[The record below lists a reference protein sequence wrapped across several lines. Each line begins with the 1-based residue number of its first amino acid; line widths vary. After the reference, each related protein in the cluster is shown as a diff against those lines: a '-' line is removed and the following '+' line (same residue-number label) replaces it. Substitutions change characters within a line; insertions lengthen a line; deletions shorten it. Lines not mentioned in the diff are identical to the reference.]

1 MEATEPAGATVSW
14 RRSRAEFQEAG
25 RLTNTRAR
33 ATILAMTNSDDQ
45 STGELKHEPRVLLG
59 PGPSNLHPRVFRA
72 MGSPTLGYLDP
83 DFLAIM
89 DNTMG
94 LLRHLFQTE
103 NELSITLPGTGMSG
117 MEAAVCNVVEPGD
130 EVVVGIHGFFGQ
142 RIAEIVERHGGTA
155 VRVEVDLG
163 QVLDADQIEA
173 ALDAHPGAKMVAV
186 VHGETSSGVGQ
197 PLEDIG
203 KLVRG
208 RDKIFLVDTVCS
220 LGGAHIPVDEYLI
233 DICYSGGQKC
243 IGGPAG
249 IACITLNDRAMGV
262 IESRNRPVDT
272 WYLDLKLISKYWLS
286 DRAYHHTTPGSL
298 VYAIHE
304 ALRLIQEEGLQAR
317 FARHQKCGDLLKA
330 GLGDLGLELFGDPA
344 NRLPMLTCVM
354 IPDGVDDA
362 TVRGRLLRDYGIE
375 IVGGF
380 GSLKGKA
387 WRIGL
392 MGYSCSERNV
402 HYLIAALRE
411 ILGS

>member
-1 MEATEPAGATVSW
+1 
-14 RRSRAEFQEAG
+14 
-25 RLTNTRAR
+25 
-33 ATILAMTNSDDQ
+33 MTTKKNQ
-45 STGELKHEPRVLLG
+45 SSGELTHDPRVLLG

-72 MGSPTLGYLDP
+72 MASPILGYMDP

-89 DNTMG
+89 DDTMV

-117 MEAAVCNVVEPGD
+117 MEAAICNVVEPGD
-130 EVVVGIHGFFGQ
+130 QVVVGINGFFGQ
-142 RIAEIVERHGGTA
+142 RMAELVERHGGTA
-155 VRVEVDLG
+155 LRVEVDFG
-163 QVLDADQIEA
+163 QVLGTDQIAA
-173 ALDAHPGAKMVAV
+173 ALDAHPDAKMVAV
-186 VHGETSSGVGQ
+186 VHGETSSGIGQ

-203 KLVRG
+203 KLVRE
-208 RDKIFLVDTVCS
+208 RDKIFLVDAVCS
-220 LGGAHIPVDEYLI
+220 LGGAEIAVDEYLI

-249 IACITLNDRAMGV
+249 IACITLNDRAMDV
-262 IESRNRPVDT
+262 IDSRIRPIDT
-272 WYLDLKLISKYWLS
+272 WYLDLTLISKYWLS
-286 DRAYHHTTPGSL
+286 DRAYHHTSPGPL

-317 FARHQKCGDLLKA
+317 FARHQRCGDLLKS
-330 GLGDLGLELFGDPA
+330 GLTDLGLEPFGDPA
-344 NRLPMLTCVM
+344 NRLPMLTCVT

-362 TVRGRLLRDYGIE
+362 TIRGRLLRDYGIE
-375 IVGGF
+375 IAGGL
-380 GSLKGKA
+380 GPLKGNA

-411 ILGS
+411 ILGG

>member
-1 MEATEPAGATVSW
+1 MAT
-14 RRSRAEFQEAG
+14 
-25 RLTNTRAR
+25 TN
-33 ATILAMTNSDDQ
+33 DG
-45 STGELKHEPRVLLG
+45 STGELRHDARVLLG

-72 MGSPTLGYLDP
+72 MASPILGYLDP

-89 DNTMG
+89 DHTMA
-94 LLRHLFQTE
+94 LLRLLFQTE

-142 RIAEIVERHGGTA
+142 RLAEIVERHGGTA
-155 VRVEVDLG
+155 VRVEVAFG
-163 QVLDADQIEA
+163 QVVGTDQIA
-173 ALDAHPGAKMVAV
+173 TALDAHPDAKMVAV
-186 VHGETSSGVGQ
+186 VHGETSSGVAQ

-203 KLVRG
+203 KVVRE

-233 DICYSGGQKC
+233 DICFSGGQKC

-249 IACITLNDRAMGV
+249 IACITLNDRAMRV
-262 IESRNRPVDT
+262 IDSRSRPVDT
-272 WYLDLKLISKYWLS
+272 WYLDLTLILKYWLP
-286 DRAYHHTTPGSL
+286 DRAYHHTSPGSL
-298 VYAIHE
+298 LYALHE
-304 ALRLIQEEGLQAR
+304 ALRLIQEE
-317 FARHQKCGDLLKA
+317 
-330 GLGDLGLELFGDPA
+330 GLELFGDPA

-362 TVRGRLLRDYGIE
+362 SVRGRLLEDYGIE

-380 GSLKGKA
+380 GPLKGKA

-402 HYLIAALRE
+402 HYLLAALGE
-411 ILGS
+411 ILGN